1 MIVGLCR
8 YHLGAIFF
16 ELVMVENPR
25 FAIGISMP
33 SLTVP
38 ETQEYFRFGR
48 PYCCFRLSVVT
59 RCRNH
64 SRITNTVFAFA
75 IVDNSRFAAEKNAFV
90 FLPCDASIKRDL
102 CRHAVS
108 VCVCPSMRLCLSRS
122 YILSKRINISSIF
135 LTSGSPIILVF
146 PYQTRLENTSVRVLF
161 FKNT

>member
-1 MIVGLCR
+1 MIVGLCH
-8 YHLGAIFF
+8 YHLGDIFF

-25 FAIGISMP
+25 FAVGISMP

-75 IVDNSRFAAEKNAFV
+75 IVDNSRFAAEKNSFV
-90 FLPCDASIKRDL
+90 FCRAMLASSATFAVMRYLSVRPCA
-102 CRHAVS
+102 S
-108 VCVCPSMRLCLSRS
+108 VCVTFVHSV
-122 YILSKRINISSIF
+122 KTNKHIF
-135 LTSGSPIILVF
+135 
-146 PYQTRLENTSVRVLF
+146 NF
-161 FKNT
+161 FNVG